1 MGSIRKLNATMV
13 EVNCS
18 SIYADNTYN
27 PIGAV
32 FTLYVNGNFVASGT
46 PQRIDNDGYTWI
58 SRSIFTAAYSSS
70 STYQCGQTFGQPT
83 DVQDLIIAMN
93 SPTFNRNVSLTTP
106 GECES
111 NHSQ

>member
-1 MGSIRKLNATMV
+1 MV

-18 SIYADNTYN
+18 SIYADSTYD
-27 PIGAV
+27 PIAAI
-32 FTLYVNGNFVASGT
+32 FKLYVNGDLMATDT
-46 PQRIDNDGYTWI
+46 PQRTDYDGYTWI
-58 SRSIFTAAYSSS
+58 STSTFTAAYSSS
-70 STYQCGQTFGQPT
+70 FTYQCGLTFGQPT

-106 GECES
+106 GECEA